1 MLMSASAEDNISRYT
16 GHRSSPVLFDDLDLK
31 KRGYNQW
38 VAYGQSKTANI
49 YMANEIERRFGSKG
63 GSSFL
68 SSIPFQLSWLP

>member
-1 MLMSASAEDNISRYT
+1 MLCHLQVT
-16 GHRSSPVLFDDLDLK
+16 GALPVLFDDLDLK

-63 GSSFL
+63 RSQFL
-68 SSIPFQLSWLP
+68 SLISFPKLIAII